1 MKKTKVKSPVVAAL
15 MLFAFVAC
23 EPEWGR
29 MDPPAGNQK
38 ISENLP
44 VKVDDSQSFS
54 NLSQESAELMPQ
66 LSIFSLNEV

>member
-1 MKKTKVKSPVVAAL
+1 MKKIKGKSLLVAAL

-38 ISENLP
+38 ISQNLTEQ
-44 VKVDDSQSFS
+44 V
-54 NLSQESAELMPQ
+54 ETAELIPQ
-66 LSIFSLNEV
+66 LSIISLNEV

>member
-1 MKKTKVKSPVVAAL
+1 MKKIKGKSLLVAAL

-38 ISENLP
+38 ISQNLTGQ
-44 VKVDDSQSFS
+44 V
-54 NLSQESAELMPQ
+54 ETAELMPQ
-66 LSIFSLNEV
+66 LSIISLNEV